1 MLVNADF
8 KQLEIVCAF
17 YLSKD
22 KTGYKELTDGV
33 DIHEEN
39 RVAFNLPTRLVAK
52 TFKFRLIYGG
62 SAYSY
67 ANDPDFADVGLD
79 QQGWQKVIDK
89 YYKKYYG
96 LKAWHDKLVETAM
109 LTGRVEIPTGRQ
121 FTFVPDTKY
130 GKPKWP
136 ITTIL
141 NYPVQGFGADLM
153 LLARLLVNKELIDG
167 GLKDQGVLPVST
179 VHDSLVY
186 DVPDGCVDSTVA
198 AIKTG
203 WSKIPGT
210 FEQIFGLSFDLPC
223 RVEIGVG
230 PNLKD
235 LTDAN

>member
-1 MLVNADF
+1 MLINADF

-22 KTGYKELTDGV
+22 KVGYKELLEGV

-39 RVAFNLPTRLVAK
+39 RKAFNLPSRLVAK

-79 QQGWQKVIDK
+79 QEGWQQVIDK
-89 YYKKYYG
+89 YYQKYSG
-96 LKAWHDKLVETAM
+96 LREWHESLVLEVM
-109 LTGRVEIPTGRQ
+109 STGGITIPTGRK
-121 FTFVPDTKY
+121 FRYEPDTKY
-130 GKPKWP
+130 GKPRWP
-136 ITTIL
+136 RTTIL

-153 LLARLLVNKELIDG
+153 VLARLCVNKELNEKQ
-167 GLKDQGVLPVST
+167 LKARGVLPVST

-186 DVPDGCVDSTVA
+186 DVPNRCVDETVD
-198 AIKTG
+198 AIKVG

-223 RVEIGVG
+223 RVEIGYG

-235 LTDAN
+235 MTDAN